1 MSAGQREL
9 VPRPSIVEWS
19 FLLVSYILKRY
30 YMLAINYTSQTLT
43 WNRVVSAQA
52 GHSEQ
57 LEGSIEAR
65 GSNAITYA
73 RKHNRLYKTCTRVHS
88 AQTGKAQA
96 SIHQIGTRTPS
107 NTVRSREGHMRH
119 APSFT
124 VPLATTRLA
133 TSFSS
138 RDPASA
144 RPCPAHL
151 PVAGCPSRK
160 EIGLPS
166 WARHA
171 SSGVSPA
178 VAGRFKC
185 IGPRSPAMGCRLV
198 VCSALLATSSCAM

>member
-1 MSAGQREL
+1 MEPCGVGRTQRTTRGL
-9 VPRPSIVEWS
+9 DR
-19 FLLVSYILKRY
+19 
-30 YMLAINYTSQTLT
+30 
-43 WNRVVSAQA
+43 
-52 GHSEQ
+52 G
-57 LEGSIEAR
+57 AR

-151 PVAGCPSRK
+151 PVAGCPRK
-160 EIGLPS
+160 KLGCHLGPAHAEGL
-166 WARHA
+166 RLQ
-171 SSGVSPA
+171 
-178 VAGRFKC
+178 VA
-185 IGPRSPAMGCRLV
+185 I
-198 VCSALLATSSCAM
+198 TSSLCAPASWLSLRNWVAILGPAQQQCCLRSSQSSRPTSSSQACCGASWSRWRSRTKSSW